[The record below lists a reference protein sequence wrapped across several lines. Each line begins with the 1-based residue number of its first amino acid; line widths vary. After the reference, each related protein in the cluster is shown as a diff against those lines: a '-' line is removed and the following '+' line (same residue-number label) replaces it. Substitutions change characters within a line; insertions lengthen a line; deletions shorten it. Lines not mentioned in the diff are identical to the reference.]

1 VTDPMNQEARATEL
15 APGHALQA
23 TRQSSDA
30 TEYGPNGRPGRTVQ
44 PRRSTLL
51 REASD
56 RQPAPLSDSEV
67 SSLLQSLGARDLAI
81 LTALHQYRYLDL
93 GQLMS
98 LFFSDRRSCQSR
110 LKKLRESRLVHR
122 WLRIERPGRRCSDSV
137 FLLSRPGATL
147 LADWRNENKDA
158 FIRRADEAWNKC
170 FHVLHDLEA
179 NGFFIEIATASSQ
192 IPFEGL
198 YHWAGEATARAI
210 YRQQK
215 AALAP
220 DGWGRYLHPGKEIS
234 FFLEWDRAT
243 ESPHR
248 LRAKVMT
255 YVTHFAS
262 VGEFAGL
269 HNVIFVAPTEVREDA
284 IQGVIETCLQS
295 VASTCSFWTTHVELV
310 QAVGALG
317 RVWRGVGAGERIC
330 LTELPS
336 APRSKRPAG
345 DCIAKPQWW
354 VRRPGGGEVA

>member
-1 VTDPMNQEARATEL
+1 MISW
-15 APGHALQA
+15 
-23 TRQSSDA
+23 TR
-30 TEYGPNGRPGRTVQ
+30 R
-44 PRRSTLL
+44 LL
-51 REASD
+51 FVWMA
-56 RQPAPLSDSEV
+56 V
-67 SSLLQSLGARDLAI
+67 
-81 LTALHQYRYLDL
+81 
-93 GQLMS
+93 
-98 LFFSDRRSCQSR
+98 
-110 LKKLRESRLVHR
+110 LV
-122 WLRIERPGRRCSDSV
+122 
-137 FLLSRPGATL
+137 L
-147 LADWRNENKDA
+147 LAGCARSAEKGRFSAHVQAVSTESQGSGKFVATYLPAGFWRNENKDA